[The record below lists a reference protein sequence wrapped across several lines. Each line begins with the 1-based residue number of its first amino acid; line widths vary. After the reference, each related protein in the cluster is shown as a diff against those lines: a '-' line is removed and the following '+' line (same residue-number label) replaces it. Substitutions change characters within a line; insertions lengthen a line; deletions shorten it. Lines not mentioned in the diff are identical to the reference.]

1 MNPVLDARFDLNR
14 GRSMACDRTPLRFGL
29 RCAKVCGRYTN
40 AERRSTMVSV
50 AGLAGLAV
58 ASIIAGAINSV
69 AGGGTLVSFPALIA
83 FGVPPVPANATNTA
97 AVCPGSLSSA
107 VAYRHDL
114 PNQQSVLVTLLV
126 PSLIGGLLG
135 AWILAITSNWL
146 FARIVPFLVLF
157 ATLLFAFRDRFSGV
171 LHVGAAGEEYLSAKG
186 RAWGFCF
193 QLFVA
198 AYGGY
203 FGAGIGILMLASLAI
218 MGFHDIHRMNAI
230 KTILG
235 FLINGTA
242 LIYFA
247 IKGLVVWPIA
257 LLMATGAVIGGYA
270 GARLAKRVDQNHL
283 RLFITAVGLIVSA
296 WLFYRAMISVPQA

>member
-1 MNPVLDARFDLNR
+1 MD
-14 GRSMACDRTPLRFGL
+14 
-29 RCAKVCGRYTN
+29 
-40 AERRSTMVSV
+40 SV
-50 AGLAGLAV
+50 AGLVLLSV

-83 FGVPPVPANATNTA
+83 YGVPPVAANATNTA

-114 PNQQSVLVTLLV
+114 PKQESVLMTLLL

-135 AWILAITSNWL
+135 AWILAITSDWL

-157 ATLLFAFRDRFSGV
+157 ATLLFAFRDRFA
-171 LHVGAAGEEYLSAKG
+171 GALRLSSAGEEHISALG
-186 RAWGFCF
+186 RVWGFCF

-198 AYGGY
+198 GYGGY

-218 MGFHDIHRMNAI
+218 MGFRDIHRMNAI

-270 GARLAKRVDQNHL
+270 GARLAKRVDQRYL
-283 RLFITAVGLIVSA
+283 RIFIVAVGLTVSA
-296 WLFYRAMISVPQA
+296 WLLYRAMFSASRL